1 MMKHFKMLTICI
13 MAVFYINVG
22 AKHFV
27 DPDWFLPIMPPDYP
41 MHYAAVYVSGFFEVL
56 FGFLLILPKTR
67 FYAAWGLIYLLILV
81 FPANLYLAVTD
92 GAVLEISKELAWG
105 RLPIQFVFIGLA
117 YWHSY
122 Q

>member
-56 FGFLLILPKTR
+56 FGFFLILPKSR

>member
-1 MMKHFKMLTICI
+1 MMKWFKMLTICI

-27 DPDWFLPIMPPDYP
+27 DPEWFLPIMPPNYP
-41 MHYAAVYVSGFFEVL
+41 LHYEAVYVSGFFEVL
-56 FGFLLILPKTR
+56 FGFFLVPTKTR

>member
-1 MMKHFKMLTICI
+1 
-13 MAVFYINVG
+13 
-22 AKHFV
+22 
-27 DPDWFLPIMPPDYP
+27 MPPNYP
-41 MHYAAVYVSGFFEVL
+41 LHYEAVYVSGFFEVL
-56 FGFLLILPKTR
+56 FGFFLVLPKTR